1 MVRTHLPYTTVSR
14 LLIAVVFAQGHI
26 CYGYHGAQSC
36 PAGTRVGPVGA
47 PVECIGCSK
56 GTYQSEANQL
66 SCPVCASGKYS
77 AALATSCTT
86 NDPSN
91 HTASNSTEKNDT
103 TTTDTTTNN
112 STLDESTTSGSLRKS
127 SYTILLTVTV
137 PLFLAVTL
145 RCMF

>member
-1 MVRTHLPYTTVSR
+1 MNMVRTQLPYMKASR
-14 LLIAVVFAQGHI
+14 LFIAVVFACVHV
-26 CYGYHGAQSC
+26 CYSYHGAQFC

-47 PVECIGCSK
+47 PVECIGCSA
-56 GTYQSEANQL
+56 GTYQSQANQL

-91 HTASNSTEKNDT
+91 HTASNSTDKKVDT
-103 TTTDTTTNN
+103 T
-112 STLDESTTSGSLRKS
+112 TLDESTTSGSPR
-127 SYTILLTVTV
+127 ILLTV
-137 PLFLAVTL
+137 PQFYLQLFLAVTL